1 MTADGCAEVR
11 LSLGAY
17 VLGALDPADRSR
29 VDAHLGGC
37 ADCRDELAS
46 FAALPGLLGRVSR
59 SEVESEPVDPG
70 PQLLERLLG
79 AAAAERRH
87 DRRRRILTSIAAA
100 VIALAAIGVSV
111 GVGVTHD
118 HHPASSATA
127 PVPSG
132 TPESFSATDPT
143 THVQATVTEWKKGW
157 GASVE
162 VSVVGVTADLAGPS
176 CQLIAVGPDGKTDVA
191 ASWAAPAAGYS
202 GLSKVNAS
210 GSTALAAKDISAF
223 KVVGSDGKTL
233 VWVPATWST

>member
-29 VDAHLGGC
+29 VDAHLSGC
-37 ADCRDELAS
+37 PDCRDELAS

-59 SEVESEPVDPG
+59 SEIEAEPADPG

-87 DRRRRILTSIAAA
+87 DRRRRLLTSVAAG
-100 VIALAAIGVSV
+100 VIVLAAIGVTV
-111 GVGVTHD
+111 GVGVSHD
-118 HHPASSATA
+118 RHPVQVAAGETFTATN
-127 PVPSG
+127 PQN
-132 TPESFSATDPT
+132 
-143 THVQATVTEWKKGW
+143 HVQATITERKKGW
-157 GASVE
+157 GASVD

-176 CQLIAVGPDGKTDVA
+176 CQLIAVGPGGKTDVA
-191 ASWAAPAAGYS
+191 ASWAAPDAGYT
-202 GLSKVNAS
+202 GLSRVNAS
-210 GSTALAAKDISAF
+210 GSTALAAKDISGF
-223 KVVGSDGKTL
+223 KVVGSDGQTL

>member
-1 MTADGCAEVR
+1 MTADGCAQVR

-17 VLGALDPADRSR
+17 VLGALDAADRSR
-29 VDAHLGGC
+29 VDAHLAGC

-59 SEVESEPVDPG
+59 AEVETEAADPG

-87 DRRRRILTSIAAA
+87 DRRRRRLTSVAAG
-100 VIALAAIGVSV
+100 VIVLAAIGVSV
-111 GVGVTHD
+111 GVGVTRD
-118 HHPASSATA
+118 HHSANVAAPLGTSETFTA
-127 PVPSG
+127 TNPQ
-132 TPESFSATDPT
+132 
-143 THVQATVTEWKKGW
+143 THVQATITEWKKGW

-162 VSVVGVTADLAGPS
+162 VSVVGVTADLAGES
-176 CQLIAVGPDGKTDVA
+176 CQLIAVGPGGKTDVA
-191 ASWAAPAAGYS
+191 ASWSAPAAGYS

-223 KVVGSDGKTL
+223 KVVGSDGATL

>member
-37 ADCRDELAS
+37 PDCRDELAS

-59 SEVESEPVDPG
+59 SEIETEPVDPG

-79 AAAAERRH
+79 AAATERRH
-87 DRRRRILTSIAAA
+87 DRRRRLLTSVAAG
-100 VIALAAIGVSV
+100 VIVLAAIGVSI
-111 GVGVTHD
+111 GVGVSHD
-118 HHPASSATA
+118 HHSPSTIAAPPVGASQTFTATN
-127 PVPSG
+127 PQN
-132 TPESFSATDPT
+132 
-143 THVQATVTEWKKGW
+143 HVQATITESKKGW
-157 GASVE
+157 GASVQ
-162 VSVVGVTADLAGPS
+162 VSVVGVTADLAGES
-176 CQLIAVGPDGKTDVA
+176 CQLIAVGLGGKTDVA
-191 ASWAAPAAGYS
+191 ASWAAPAEGYT
-202 GLSKVNAS
+202 GPTKVNAA
-210 GSTALAAKDISAF
+210 GSTAMSSKDITAF